1 MPARFIGMKNPELK
15 MQKVQDQADKGG
27 NTLLYSLAKDSLVE
41 LKQNTPVDTEKMLKS
56 WKKTPLVVK
65 KKDKVIGVYNN
76 ATNKRTGYL
85 YPLALEYGFH
95 HYAWGN
101 YLGFRAGLFFR
112 ERTIAKANNELTT
125 YISVFNRGCMR
136 VWK

>member
-1 MPARFIGMKNPELK
+1 MKNPELK
-15 MQKVQDQADKGG
+15 MQKVQTQADKGE
-27 NTLLYSLAKDSLVE
+27 NTLLYSLAKDTLVN
-41 LKQNTPVDTEKMLKS
+41 LKQNTPIDTELMLKS
-56 WKKTPLVVK
+56 WKKTSIAAK
-65 KKDKVIGVYNN
+65 KKTKTISVFNT

-95 HYAWGN
+95 HYAWGQ

-112 ERTIAKANNELTT
+112 ERAIAKANNELNT
-125 YISVFNRGCMR
+125 YTSVFNRGCMR

>member
-1 MPARFIGMKNPELK
+1 MKNPELK
-15 MQKVQDQADKGG
+15 MEKVQAQADKGE
-27 NTLLYSLAKDSLVE
+27 NTLLYSLAKDTLE
-41 LKQNTPVDTEKMLKS
+41 DLKQNTPVDTELMKRS
-56 WKKTPLVVK
+56 WKKTPLAVQK
-65 KKDKVIGVYNN
+65 NTKVISVFNT

-85 YPLALEYGFH
+85 YPLALEYGFE

-101 YLGFRAGLFFR
+101 YLGFRPGLFFR
-112 ERTIAKANNELTT
+112 ERAIAKANNELNT